1 MRRIA
6 TAIATGV
13 ALLAAPAAAE
23 ATFPGREGDIAF
35 SRQTGPHH
43 TTLWRLSPA
52 SGRAR
57 ALTRVPGRC
66 RRGAYWA
73 DYEPSYSPDGRTIAY
88 VHEDSCSPRILDG
101 IYLMRADGRNERFFI
116 GSRDRHD
123 WIRWP
128 AFQAA
133 GRWIGFVRQNVQ
145 TMESA
150 LWASVSDRGE
160 EPLRWL
166 TGGSLLF
173 APYQDDPEWSTRGEL
188 ALSADG
194 IYAITEKG
202 VTRRVTRN
210 LGDYAPSWHPSG
222 RSLVFERLHSQRG
235 NRPDLGT
242 IYSVRPGS
250 PPRRLLPGR
259 SAAKPVWSPAGGR
272 IAYVRAPNG
281 LGTPGT
287 LMLMSMP
294 GGRPRPLVGDVN
306 AERVAWQPR
315 PR

>member
-1 MRRIA
+1 MRRIGI
-6 TAIATGV
+6 TIATGA
-13 ALLAAPAAAE
+13 ALLVAPGVAE
-23 ATFPGREGDIAF
+23 ASFPGQEGEIAF
-35 SRQTGPHH
+35 SRQTGPNQ

-52 SGRAR
+52 SGRVR
-57 ALTRVPGRC
+57 ALTEIPRRCGR
-66 RRGAYWA
+66 RAYWA
-73 DYEPSYSPDGRTIAY
+73 DYEPSYSSDGRTIAY
-88 VHEDSCSPRILDG
+88 VHEDSCSPRFVDG

-123 WIRWP
+123 WLRWP

-133 GRWIGFVRQNVQ
+133 GDWIGFVRQNVQ

-150 LWASVSDRGE
+150 LWASVADRGD

-173 APYQDDPEWSTRGEL
+173 APYQDDPEWSARGEL
-188 ALSADG
+188 AVSADG

-202 VTRRVTRN
+202 LTRRVTRN
-210 LGDYAPSWHPSG
+210 MGDYAPSWHPSG
-222 RSLVFERLHSQRG
+222 RSLVFERLYSQGG

-259 SAAKPVWSPAGGR
+259 SAGKPVWSPAGGQ
-272 IAYVRAPNG
+272 IAYVHAPSG
-281 LGTPGT
+281 LATPGT
-287 LMLMSMP
+287 LMMMSMP
-294 GGRPRPLVGDVN
+294 GGRPRPLVSHVN